1 MSELDRTLNQ
11 LTLEQHLL
19 AAVFLLGYGTALGS
33 MFGPIG
39 RRRALLLA
47 MLAAVG
53 FAALTHPWEH
63 GVLLVL
69 CAIGGVGLFIAVA
82 SAFSA
87 IAALDRRV
95 ATPPNS
101 FRAGGSSPD
110 LRDAAAQAVAR
121 AAHAVKRRRRHRTT

>member
-1 MSELDRTLNQ
+1 MSELDKTLNQ

-95 ATPPNS
+95 ATPTNS

>member
-1 MSELDRTLNQ
+1 MSELDKTLHQ

-19 AAVFLLGYGTALGS
+19 AAVFLLSYGTALGS
-33 MFGPIG
+33 MFGPTG
-39 RRRALLLA
+39 RRRALLMA
-47 MLAAVG
+47 ILAAVG
-53 FAALTHPWEH
+53 FAAQTHPWEH

-87 IAALDRRV
+87 LAALDRWV
-95 ATPPNS
+95 ATPSNS
-101 FRAGGSSPD
+101 IRTSGQSSE